1 MSGAWKLI
9 FPDIVKE
16 DFAALVVPVRAQV
29 LKMINR
35 VAANPLPQSRG
46 GYGKPLGG
54 NLSGLFKIKLRR
66 AGVRVVYALRE
77 IDGEMVVVIVGMREE
92 NTVYALAAR
101 RRVNLGL

>member
-16 DFAALVVPVRAQV
+16 DFAALAVPVRAQV

-35 VAANPLPQSRG
+35 VATNPLPQSRG

-77 IDGEMVVVIVGMREE
+77 IDGEMVVVIVGMREG
-92 NTVYALAAR
+92 NTVYTLAAHR
-101 RRVNLGL
+101 RTKLGL